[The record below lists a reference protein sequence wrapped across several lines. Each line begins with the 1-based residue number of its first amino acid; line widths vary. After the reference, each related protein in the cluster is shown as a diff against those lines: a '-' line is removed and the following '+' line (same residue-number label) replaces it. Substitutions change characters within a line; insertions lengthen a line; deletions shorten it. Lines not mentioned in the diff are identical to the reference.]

1 MADILDEASS
11 LIECKECAWY
21 RSCVVPMRFGPDD
34 LVQQMRQ
41 SPLGASFNQT
51 GDQEL
56 RNMVTNMAAMA
67 QNLLLEGCPIFIK
80 RLKAS
85 PKLAEQIKK
94 VMQAWGSE
102 PPTQ

>member
-11 LIECKECAWY
+11 VIECKECPWY
-21 RSCVVPMRFGPDD
+21 RACVVPMRFAADD
-34 LVQQMRQ
+34 LVREMRQ

-56 RNMVTNMAAMA
+56 RNMVMNMAAMA

-80 RLKAS
+80 RLKSS

-94 VMQAWGSE
+94 FMQTWGTE
-102 PPTQ
+102 PLT

>member
-21 RSCVVPMRFGPDD
+21 RSCVVPMRIGTDD
-34 LVQQMRQ
+34 LVREMRQ
-41 SPLGASFNQT
+41 SPLGASFSQT

-56 RNMVTNMAAMA
+56 RNMVMNMAAMA

-80 RLKAS
+80 RLKSS

-94 VMQAWGSE
+94 VMQAWGAE
-102 PPTQ
+102 PPT